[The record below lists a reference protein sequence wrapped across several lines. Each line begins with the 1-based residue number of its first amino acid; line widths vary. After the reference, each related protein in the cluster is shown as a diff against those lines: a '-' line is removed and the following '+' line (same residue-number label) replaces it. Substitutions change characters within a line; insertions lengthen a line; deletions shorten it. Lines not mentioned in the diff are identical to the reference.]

1 MKKIILRGSYFIY
14 LLCFNILV
22 SSLLFW
28 LGESV
33 LGNLEIGVDAYFGIG
48 YLVLALLNVFL
59 SYFYAKSRIGKK
71 PLIILTIVGIVIKI
85 LIFLVWVQSIFSDSS
100 LGDDKAGIFII
111 FIVYGYF
118 AYVSSLDVI
127 FLIGLGKFT
136 NKEKKWKEKV
146 GFLRF
151 YMFF

>member
-1 MKKIILRGSYFIY
+1 MKKIILRSSYFLY
-14 LLCFNILV
+14 LLCFNILI

-33 LGNLEIGVDAYFGIG
+33 LGNLEISGDAYFGIG

-59 SYFYAKSRIGKK
+59 SYFYAKVRIGKK
-71 PLIILTIVGIVIKI
+71 CLIILTIVGIVIKI

-111 FIVYGYF
+111 FIVYDYF
-118 AYVSSLDVI
+118 AYVGSLDVI
-127 FLIGLGKFT
+127 FLIGLGVNLLIRRK
-136 NKEKKWKEKV
+136 NERKK
-146 GFLRF
+146 LDS
-151 YMFF
+151 

>member
-1 MKKIILRGSYFIY
+1 MKKIILRSSYFLY

-33 LGNLEIGVDAYFGIG
+33 LGNLEIGGDAYFGIG
-48 YLVLALLNVFL
+48 YLVLILLNIFL
-59 SYFYAKSRIGKK
+59 SYFYAKVRIGKK
-71 PLIILTIVGIVIKI
+71 SLISLTIVGIVIKI

-118 AYVSSLDVI
+118 SYVGSLDVI
-127 FLIGLGKFT
+127 FLIGMGVNLLIRRK
-136 NKEKKWKEKV
+136 NERKK
-146 GFLRF
+146 LDS
-151 YMFF
+151 

>member
-1 MKKIILRGSYFIY
+1 MKKIILRSSYFFY

-33 LGNLEIGVDAYFGIG
+33 LGNLKIGGDAYFGIG
-48 YLVLALLNVFL
+48 YLVLALLNIFL
-59 SYFYAKSRIGKK
+59 SYFYAKARIGKK
-71 PLIILTIVGIVIKI
+71 SLISLTIVGIVIKI

-118 AYVSSLDVI
+118 SYVGSLDVI
-127 FLIGLGKFT
+127 FLIGMGVNLLIRRK
-136 NKEKKWKEKV
+136 NERKK
-146 GFLRF
+146 LDS
-151 YMFF
+151 

>member
-1 MKKIILRGSYFIY
+1 MKKIILRSSYFLY

-33 LGNLEIGVDAYFGIG
+33 LGNLEISGDVYFGIG

-59 SYFYAKSRIGKK
+59 SYFYAKARIGKNS
-71 PLIILTIVGIVIKI
+71 LIIFTIVVIVIKI

-118 AYVSSLDVI
+118 AYIGSLDVI
-127 FLIGLGKFT
+127 FLIGLGVNLLIRRK
-136 NKEKKWKEKV
+136 NGSKK
-146 GFLRF
+146 LDS
-151 YMFF
+151 